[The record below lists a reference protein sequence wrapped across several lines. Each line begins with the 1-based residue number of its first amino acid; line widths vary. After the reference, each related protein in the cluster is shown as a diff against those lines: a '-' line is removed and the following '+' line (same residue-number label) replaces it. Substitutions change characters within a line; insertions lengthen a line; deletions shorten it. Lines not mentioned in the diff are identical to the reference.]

1 MITFT
6 LVAIFGILLVIVL
19 MQLFKTTPP
28 AAPAAPPEDLANLK
42 VTDARV
48 GDALSIAGAGDR
60 MTDLDFTVER
70 GTRYEAGSRNW
81 VELTGPYQER
91 RVALHV
97 GTNRDEEVEVYLHSK
112 PGRITLEDLGLSE
125 DDLAQ
130 IDERQNPADNFEYDS
145 TMWQYELSR
154 EVRGWR
160 DNQQQPVAFYY
171 WEFRTQDGRR
181 LMGLRKS
188 EGEPFSATEY
198 VAVSPADVTVYRG
211 K

>member
-1 MITFT
+1 
-6 LVAIFGILLVIVL
+6 
-19 MQLFKTTPP
+19 
-28 AAPAAPPEDLANLK
+28 
-42 VTDARV
+42 
-48 GDALSIAGAGDR
+48 
-60 MTDLDFTVER
+60 
-70 GTRYEAGSRNW
+70 
-81 VELTGPYQER
+81 
-91 RVALHV
+91 VALHV